1 MLLFWLCERDLNR
14 TKCRCPVDICLPP
27 AGRRQLLDSLK
38 FLSLRPV
45 RQLSWSDGRQIA
57 SPTPRIVTTQKG
69 MLLFWLRERD
79 LNRTKCRCPVDIC
92 LPPAGRRQLLD
103 SLKFLSLRPV
113 RQLSWSDGRQIA
125 SPTPKKKSGRQIAAP
140 TQKRWEP
147 GGSKVYHI
155 LQKIPRV
162 GTRGI
167 IFRFILTDRP
177 LRPGALPWS
186 GCTRLRPSSRRAC
199 PGGRLDAD
207 PGPPA
212 PGS

>member
-1 MLLFWLCERDLNR
+1 MDTSLVRGKIHVHPEASCRDVYGWTYWILNYISIHLSLLFGLWRDLNR

-38 FLSLRPV
+38 FLSR
-45 RQLSWSDGRQIA
+45 
-57 SPTPRIVTTQKG
+57 
-69 MLLFWLRERD
+69 
-79 LNRTKCRCPVDIC
+79 
-92 LPPAGRRQLLD
+92 
-103 SLKFLSLRPV
+103 RPV

-162 GTRGI
+162 CTRGI